1 LAGADLP
8 LLTTSAG
15 RFSPFGPLAIAAP
28 ARDLSIAA
36 HVDDSIEIRA
46 MPYHAILGEFLG
58 FMLGSWMRRAAGQQ
72 AFFIVVDSKNHMAS
86 MPCRTFACVTRV
98 FPDSPYA
105 KTYED

>member
-72 AFFIVVDSKNHMAS
+72 AFFIPAS
-86 MPCRTFACVTRV
+86 LLYGSRFEKPYGKYAMSDVRLYYAR
-98 FPDSPYA
+98 FPR
-105 KTYED
+105 

>member
-1 LAGADLP
+1 
-8 LLTTSAG
+8 
-15 RFSPFGPLAIAAP
+15 
-28 ARDLSIAA
+28 
-36 HVDDSIEIRA
+36 
-46 MPYHAILGEFLG
+46 
-58 FMLGSWMRRAAGQQ
+58 MLGSWMRRAAGQQ